1 MSGSGSARE
10 TFATRLGTLATMI
23 GVAVGLG
30 NVWRFP
36 YMVGRY
42 GGAAFVVLYVALAA
56 LIGVPA
62 LMAEWSVGRHT
73 RRSTVG
79 AFRSVGLPGGR
90 AVGWLLSLTVLAAV
104 AYYNNAIGWV
114 VYHGIASLTT
124 PLGLPLD
131 ASRILP
137 PARGF
142 SASSL
147 ALQSAFTAL
156 VLLAQAMVLLRGLRA
171 GIERASRVLTPIL
184 FGSLLL
190 LIARS
195 VTLPGS
201 GVGLRWYLAFEP
213 GSVTAAVALAALGQV
228 VFSLALGGTF
238 MVTYGSYLPRESD
251 VRVDAVWTVAGDTAA
266 GLLAGLALFPAVF
279 ALGLEPGSGPGLLFA
294 TVPELFRRLPG
305 GVLFG
310 PLFFGSLAGAA
321 LLSGIAAYEVLV
333 AGVGDALGWTRTRAV
348 RAVGLAAFALAI
360 PPMINL
366 RIFVP
371 WDLTFGSGAQTF
383 GALLA
388 VVAAGWAMRR
398 ADLLRQLAGDR
409 PGLLDRLLVHW
420 LRLVIPA
427 TVLTASVWWLLT
439 EVLHTF
445 ASV

>member
-1 MSGSGSARE
+1 
-10 TFATRLGTLATMI
+10 
-23 GVAVGLG
+23 
-30 NVWRFP
+30 
-36 YMVGRY
+36 
-42 GGAAFVVLYVALAA
+42 
-56 LIGVPA
+56 
-62 LMAEWSVGRHT
+62 MAEWSLGRHT
-73 RRSTVG
+73 RRSTLA

-90 AVGWLLSLTVLAAV
+90 TVGWLLSLTVLAAV

-131 ASRILP
+131 PARILP
-137 PARGF
+137 PADGF
-142 SASSL
+142 SVSSF
-147 ALQSAFTAL
+147 ALQLSFTAL
-156 VLLAQAMVLLRGLRA
+156 VLLVQAMVLLRGLRA

-195 VTLPGS
+195 VTL
-201 GVGLRWYLAFEP
+201 
-213 GSVTAAVALAALGQV
+213 
-228 VFSLALGGTF
+228 F
-238 MVTYGSYLPRESD
+238 MVTYGSYLSSESD
-251 VRVDAVWTVAGDTAA
+251 VRVDAAWTVAGDTAA

-333 AGVGDALGWTRTRAV
+333 AGVGDALGWTRPRAV
-348 RAVGLAAFALAI
+348 RAVGIAALALAV

-398 ADLLRQLAGDR
+398 GDLLRELAGDR
-409 PGLLDRLLVHW
+409 PGLLDRLLVGW
-420 LRLVIPA
+420 LRFVIPA

-439 EVLHTF
+439 DVLHTF